1 MKTDVLQFGSRD
13 EFVLNAAERISAEI
27 AQTIE
32 RNGICSLVLSGG
44 STPVPVY
51 RRLGSMD
58 IAWHA
63 VHVFWGDDRHVP
75 PDSED
80 SNYQLAQETLLNHIT
95 IPGENIHR
103 IHTEFMSAEDAAED
117 YELEIRNFAAGSMRK
132 DGGTILVPSFDLVL
146 LGIGPD
152 GHTASLFPHD
162 PALKETERLVTATG
176 IPVLEPHRQR
186 ITMTYPLLNA
196 ARLVLFLAAG
206 KEKKEIIEAM
216 LTRPESVALL
226 YPASHIIPSEQR
238 VFMIAEE

>member
-1 MKTDVLQFGSRD
+1 MKTEVLQFSSFN
-13 EFVLNAAERISAEI
+13 EFVRNAAERIAADI
-27 AQTIE
+27 ARAVE
-32 RNGICSLVLSGG
+32 RNDVCSLVLSGG
-44 STPVPVY
+44 STPAPVF
-51 RRLGSMD
+51 RQLASLD
-58 IAWHA
+58 INWEA
-63 VHVFWGDDRHVP
+63 VHIFWGDDRHVP
-75 PDSED
+75 PDSAD
-80 SNYQLAQETLLNHIT
+80 SNYHMAQENLLTHIS
-95 IPGENIHR
+95 IPRENIHR

-206 KEKKEIIEAM
+206 KEKKEIIETM